1 MFYLNNKVL
10 RRLLNQI
17 ALSNIY
23 NQLKGGENK
32 REKDTNSAK
41 LEVELVLR

>member
-10 RRLLNQI
+10 RRLLKHI
-17 ALSNIY
+17 DLSNIY
-23 NQLKGGENK
+23 NQGGENE